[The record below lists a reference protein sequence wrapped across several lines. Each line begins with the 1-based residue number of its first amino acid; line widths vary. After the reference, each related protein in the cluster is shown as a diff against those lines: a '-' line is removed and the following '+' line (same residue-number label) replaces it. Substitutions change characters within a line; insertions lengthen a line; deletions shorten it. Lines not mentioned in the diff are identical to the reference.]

1 MPKRVVNA
9 KIALLDMNLQKGRM
23 GLGVHVVIEDPTK
36 LEEIKNRHI
45 FLWVLWVFGSFHCS
59 RFNSP
64 LIFSISG
71 RLRWPRSRS

>member
-45 FLWVLWVFGSFHCS
+45 FLWVLWVLGPSTALASTLPLFF
-59 RFNSP
+59 RFQ
-64 LIFSISG
+64 G
-71 RLRWPRSRS
+71 D

>member
-45 FLWVLWVFGSFHCS
+45 FLPLGPPVLSLKL
-59 RFNSP
+59 SP
-64 LIFSISG
+64 FIFRIQG
-71 RLRWPRSRS
+71 D